1 MAESSLSDVVKRLK
15 QEGQLTR
22 NSGTNSIKTI
32 KEILVENQQSSLS
45 DKETAREQAV
55 MQDKQLQLM
64 ERMAGNTE
72 ELGGALGGA
81 SAAGAAGGGG
91 FLGGLLG
98 GAGLGGGALMAGL
111 GILAGGGGYLL
122 KQIGEMDGEEIKE
135 NVLSLLSIGDAF
147 VGGNWGFLAEGGAF
161 GLAMTGIGVG
171 LAVFSAGSVAAK
183 AAALFEVE
191 GWTQKI
197 KENVVELLSIK
208 DALGGNFSMLYDGA
222 AFGLAMT
229 GIGLGLAVFGAGSA
243 VAGAAEGLTQFVK
256 AEDWAQNI
264 KDRVITLMSI
274 SDELGGN
281 GSFVGDSATFLLAM
295 TGIAGGLA
303 IFGAGAAAAGALT
316 GLADGLTWFTGE
328 ADFAKT
334 IKARV
339 KTLMSISD
347 ELGGAASFMGAGA
360 TFLATMS
367 GIGLG
372 LAVFG
377 GGAAIAG
384 FAEGLAKF
392 TGNEDFA
399 QTVKD
404 RVITLVSIADE
415 LSDGDGPTSKA
426 GMFAAGMAKIG
437 LGLTAFA
444 TGGFVGTL
452 ANVGTEI
459 LGFFT
464 GADSPFDQIMMIAD
478 KSDQLLSGATAL
490 ERISEALSAFAG
502 IQIGNI
508 DLDFEKLALNL
519 GRAVPFLDALAN
531 GGEVEGSDGW
541 FSSPIVFPKGLLDP
555 SLRLDE
561 LASAASQV
569 NSILNGADTV
579 TTEGMRTSAERLNSG
594 ISAAQARANAAED
607 ASSAAGGG
615 NATVGVDA
623 STRVE
628 QRSDTVYVESDMSAR
643 NGNGWA
649 NMDQEAYMRMAASG
663 QFGG

>member
-1 MAESSLSDVVKRLK
+1 MAETSLSDVVKRLK

-32 KEILVENQQSSLS
+32 KEILVENQRSSLS

-72 ELGGALGGA
+72 SLGDSLGV
-81 SAAGAAGGGG
+81 SSAGAAGGGG

-122 KQIGEMDGEEIKE
+122 SQIGDMDAESIKN

-147 VGGNWGFLAEGGAF
+147 TGGNWGFLLEGGAF
-161 GLAMTGIGVG
+161 GLAMAGIGAG
-171 LAVFSAGSVAAK
+171 LGVFAIGSAAASVAAR
-183 AAALFEVE
+183 FEVE
-191 GWTQKI
+191 GWTTKI
-197 KENVVELLSIK
+197 KDNVKELLAIK
-208 DALGGNFSMLYDGA
+208 DELGGNFKLLYSGA

-229 GIGLGLAVFGAGSA
+229 GIGAGLAVFGAGSA

-256 AEDWAQNI
+256 ADNWAQNI

-303 IFGAGAAAAGALT
+303 IFGAGAAAGGALT

-328 ADFAKT
+328 ADFAAT
-334 IKARV
+334 IKDRV
-339 KTLMSISD
+339 KTLVSIAD
-347 ELGGAASFMGAGA
+347 DLGGSAAAFGESG
-360 TFLATMS
+360 TFLATMT
-367 GIGLG
+367 GLG
-372 LAVFG
+372 LGMAVFG

-384 FAEGLAKF
+384 LAEGISKF
-392 TGNEDFA
+392 TGDDDFA
-399 QTVKD
+399 TTIKNRVK
-404 RVITLVSIADE
+404 TLVGITDL
-415 LSDGDGPTSKA
+415 LSDGDGDTSKA

-437 LGLTAFA
+437 VGLTAFA
-444 TGGFVGTL
+444 AGGFVGTL
-452 ANVGTEI
+452 ANLGSEI
-459 LGFFT
+459 LGFF
-464 GADSPFDQIMMIAD
+464 GADKPFDQVMKIAD
-478 KSDQLLSGATAL
+478 KSDKLTEGANAL
-490 ERISEALSAFAG
+490 EKISGALSAFS
-502 IQIGNI
+502 NI
-508 DLDFEKLALNL
+508 EVSEVDLDFEKLAMNL

-531 GGEVEGSDGW
+531 GGEVAGSDGW
-541 FSSPIVFPKGLLDP
+541 FTSPIVFPKGLLDP

-561 LASAASQV
+561 LAGAAGQV
-569 NSILNGADTV
+569 NSILSG
-579 TTEGMRTSAERLNSG
+579 GSPSRTQMEFTAERVNSA
-594 ISAAQARANAAED
+594 INIAQSSANEAED
-607 ASSAAGGG
+607 AATSVAG

-623 STRVE
+623 STRID
-628 QRSDTVYVESDMSAR
+628 QRSDTVYVETDLSAR
-643 NGNGWA
+643 GGGWE
-649 NMDQEAYMRMAASG
+649 NMDQSDYIRMYA
-663 QFGG
+663 Q

>member
-1 MAESSLSDVVKRLK
+1 MADTSLSDVVKRLK

-45 DKETAREQAV
+45 DKEAAREQAV

-72 ELGGALGGA
+72 DLGGALGGV

-122 KQIGEMDGEEIKE
+122 NQIGEMDGEQIKE

-147 VGGNWGFLAEGGAF
+147 VGGNWGFLVEGGAF
-161 GLAMTGIGVG
+161 GLAMGGIGAG
-171 LAVFSAGSVAAK
+171 LAIFSIGSLAAS
-183 AAALFEVE
+183 AAARFEVE
-191 GWTQKI
+191 GWTQKV

-222 AFGLAMT
+222 AFGLAMA
-229 GIGLGLAVFGAGSA
+229 GIGAGLAVFGAGSA

-281 GSFVGDSATFLLAM
+281 GSFIGDSATFLLAM

-303 IFGAGAAAAGALT
+303 VFGAGAAAGGALT

-377 GGAAIAG
+377 GGAAIVG
-384 FAEGLAKF
+384 FAEGFAKF

-404 RVITLVSIADE
+404 RVITLVSITDE

-459 LGFFT
+459 LGFF
-464 GADSPFDQIMMIAD
+464 GVDSPFDQIMQIAD
-478 KSDQLLSGATAL
+478 KSDQLLNGATAL
-490 ERISEALSAFAG
+490 ERISDALSAFAG
-502 IQIGNI
+502 IQIGDI

-531 GGEVEGSDGW
+531 GGEVEGSGSW

-561 LASAASQV
+561 LASAAAQV
-569 NSILNGADTV
+569 NSILNGADTI
-579 TTEGMRTSAERLNSG
+579 TAEGMSESAERLNSG
-594 ISAAQARANAAED
+594 IAAAQVRAEAAQD
-607 ASSAAGGG
+607 ASSAEGAG

-623 STRVE
+623 STRIE
-628 QRSDTVYVESDMSAR
+628 QRSDTVYVESDLSAR
-643 NGNGWA
+643 NGDSWS
-649 NMDQEAYMRMAASG
+649 NMDQEAFLRMAASG
-663 QFGG
+663 QYGG